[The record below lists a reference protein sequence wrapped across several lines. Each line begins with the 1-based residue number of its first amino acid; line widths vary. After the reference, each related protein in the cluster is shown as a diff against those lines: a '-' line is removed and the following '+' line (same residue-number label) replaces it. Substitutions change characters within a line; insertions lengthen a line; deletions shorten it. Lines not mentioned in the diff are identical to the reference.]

1 MKIKLSIVVPT
12 KNRHFY
18 LKYLVNYFKSINSN
32 KIELIIYDNSSI
44 DLRQKFISFLSSIK
58 DDRIR
63 YLQDNKELSQTEN
76 CDLAVSKASGEYISL
91 LGDDDI
97 FSKHIL
103 TQIEQWSEDEI
114 EVILP
119 VKGTYL
125 WPDVKPRLYG
135 NKL

>member
-1 MKIKLSIVVPT
+1 M
-12 KNRHFY
+12 
-18 LKYLVNYFKSINSN
+18 
-32 KIELIIYDNSSI
+32 
-44 DLRQKFISFLSSIK
+44 
-58 DDRIR
+58 
-63 YLQDNKELSQTEN
+63 SQTEN

-135 NKL
+135 NKLSGMFKLGLVSNKIVKTESKKVLIKVMNRGGSEMFNLPRIYHGIVSKKILTKIF